1 MEHTFA
7 APKGILAL
15 EVRHENYWLVIP
27 GRPLDGC
34 GQNQSRTCCSLI
46 HFTHSL
52 LQPGTAAS
60 FLLWGFH
67 EISTP
72 PPSSALVGARGCLWN
87 LDFRGGRTPHRHFDP
102 RKELGSSLSSSK
114 LTILPTP
121 MSSPSGCP
129 LLMGSFLPRAVIGE
143 RR

>member
-1 MEHTFA
+1 MGDVEHTFA

-27 GRPLDGC
+27 GRPLDGY

-72 PPSSALVGARGCLWN
+72 PQAVLWWVPVGVCGTWIL
-87 LDFRGGRTPHRHFDP
+87 
-102 RKELGSSLSSSK
+102 EVEE
-114 LTILPTP
+114 LPT
-121 MSSPSGCP
+121 GILTQERNWDQACP
-129 LLMGSFLPRAVIGE
+129 LQSLPSCPLRCQVHLDA
-143 RR
+143 RF